1 MTTTATVGSGKYTYE
16 MHTDWAKLPEGQAMP
31 AAAVY
36 GDSKD
41 RVYCFNRNLDHPIQI
56 FDREGNYLNSWGAG
70 IFAFPHA
77 IIVDKNDDVWVVER
91 NHGQIMKFTND
102 GKLLQTIG
110 QKGFRSDTGADNTDF
125 GSNGWKLVTHG
136 GDPFNMPAGIA
147 VNDAGEIFIADGYAN
162 ARVHKFA
169 ADGTL
174 IKSWGSPGSA
184 PGEFNLP
191 HGCWID
197 RKGRLFIADR
207 ENDRVQ
213 VFDQEG
219 AHLATWP
226 SKLIGPAVIYVDD
239 DDIVYVAEHNGGL
252 VSILTLEGEMLTQW
266 GSLTHR
272 SCHGIWVD
280 SHKDIYVVEP
290 FEGSTGRTVVKFV
303 HKS

>member
-41 RVYCFNRNLDHPIQI
+41 RIYCFNRNLDHPIQI

>member
-1 MTTTATVGSGKYTYE
+1 MTTIATVGSGKYTYE

-77 IIVDKNDDVWVVER
+77 IILDKDDDVWVVER

>member
-41 RVYCFNRNLDHPIQI
+41 QIYCFNRNLDHPIQI

-91 NHGQIMKFTND
+91 NRGQIMKFTND

-169 ADGTL
+169 VDGTL

-226 SKLIGPAVIYVDD
+226 SKLIGPAVIYIAA
-239 DDIVYVAEHNGGL
+239 DDIVYVAAHHGGL

>member
-226 SKLIGPAVIYVDD
+226 SKLIGPAVIYVDE